1 MEIRHAYTFNTLQSF
16 KVNKPQGL
24 DMLATRCGKQDGGIV
39 VVWEGGQLVGGRMV
53 NGREDGEWEGGQ

>member
-1 MEIRHAYTFNTLQSF
+1 
-16 KVNKPQGL
+16 
-24 DMLATRCGKQDGGIV
+24 MLATRCGKQDGGIV